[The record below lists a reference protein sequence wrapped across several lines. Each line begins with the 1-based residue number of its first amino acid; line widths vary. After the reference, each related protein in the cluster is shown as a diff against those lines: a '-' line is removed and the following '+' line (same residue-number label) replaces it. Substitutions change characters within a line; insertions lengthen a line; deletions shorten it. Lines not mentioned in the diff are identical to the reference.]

1 MSEEDFLCPQC
12 GKTVSKTDRYC
23 KNCGASLIGLPEPLP
38 TTPPPQEALEPSYER
53 RFSLLGRF
61 YKLLTAPSEAMKDIA
76 LAPDYAGFF
85 VILALQAAITV
96 VGLVMVMQK
105 IQLVGTYARQV
116 SSLLAPILAGVLVV
130 ALVLIIIRWLVKSLI
145 VRYAG
150 DSGSSWSF
158 RTAASVTGYAYITS
172 VIFAIVAITISWFL
186 VPTFIVDTS
195 NLSTATQQMNDY
207 RAQINTLN
215 LMFSLPVNL
224 VGLIWKSY
232 LGGLGTHFGTNGKCS
247 IRTGFVVFFALG
259 LIGLLVSFVTSL

>member
-1 MSEEDFLCPQC
+1 MTEEDFPCPQC

-38 TTPPPQEALEPSYER
+38 TTPPPQEVMEPSYER

-85 VILALQAAITV
+85 VIVALQVPMTAVTIMMA
-96 VGLVMVMQK
+96 LQK
-105 IQLVGTYARQV
+105 IQFVGTYAGQI
-116 SSLLAPILAGVLVV
+116 SSLLVSLLAGVLVLAV
-130 ALVLIIIRWLVKSLI
+130 VLVIIRWLVKSLI

-150 DSGSSWSF
+150 DSGRSWSF
-158 RTAASVTGYAYITS
+158 RTAASVTGYAYIIS
-172 VIFAIVAITISWFL
+172 VIFAIVGIPISWFL
-186 VPTFIVDTS
+186 VPTFIVDTT
-195 NLSTATQQMNDY
+195 NLSTAIQQMNDY
-207 RAQINTLN
+207 RAQLNTLT
-215 LMFSLPVNL
+215 LTFSLPVSL
-224 VGLIWKSY
+224 IGLIWKSY